1 MEIIA
6 SSPLVLLFKY
16 FFLAI
21 LLIYIV
27 FAVVVVKQVR
37 IMNKTLDVGIETQ
50 IAILAYLHLIFAVF
64 IFLTALFVL

>member
-1 MEIIA
+1 MG
-6 SSPLVLLFKY
+6 PLVLLFKY

-27 FAVVVVKQVR
+27 FAVVVVKQVT

-50 IAILAYLHLIFAVF
+50 IALISYIHLAFAVF
-64 IFLTALFVL
+64 IFLTALVVL

>member
-1 MEIIA
+1 MEAIA
-6 SSPLVLLFKY
+6 LSPLTLLFKY

-27 FAVVVVKQVR
+27 FAVVVVKQVS

-50 IAILAYLHLIFAVF
+50 IAILSYAHLIFAVF
-64 IFLTALFVL
+64 IFLTALVVL

>member
-1 MEIIA
+1 MEIITA
-6 SSPLVLLFKY
+6 TPLVLLFKY

-27 FAVVVVKQVR
+27 FAVVIVKQVT

-50 IAILAYLHLIFAVF
+50 IAILSYIHLIFAVF
-64 IFLTALFVL
+64 IFLTALVVL